1 MNIRVID
8 MTVQPTLG
16 NLIGTMVPDEIISNI
31 NSKLQNIGNNAMSVY
46 NYISEEGK
54 KFISKIVNPIKQQA
68 KMISSAIL
76 EHADVIKP
84 ITCEKDLENI
94 PMAMHLPIVLY
105 KPVRDLLEQGR
116 IFGFGIDP
124 SYLGED
130 YYGRL
135 IDNGKVED
143 VLNNLIKEDDKYYV
157 EFNYKFKSTDPDL
170 EIEELEFIEETRN
183 YLDKIL
189 KETKLDPTDYPNL
202 RG

>member
-1 MNIRVID
+1 VNIRVID